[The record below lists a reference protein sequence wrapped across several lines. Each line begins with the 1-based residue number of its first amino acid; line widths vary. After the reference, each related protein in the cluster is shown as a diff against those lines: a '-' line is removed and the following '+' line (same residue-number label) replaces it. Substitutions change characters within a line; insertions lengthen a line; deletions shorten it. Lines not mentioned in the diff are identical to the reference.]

1 MVKDDVLYMYFT
13 WTSTRADGSAYHMT
27 RVATADMTRE
37 DWPATLEYRGVAVM
51 RSGGSND
58 SFDVVYCEDLDKFV
72 AISTDKRFTADSM
85 LAIYESDDG
94 LTFRRV
100 NEIRVNTSWMCH
112 NSGISGDGLHHI
124 RSGDLM
130 LLAYAYG
137 DQWGKWGTRLHRYDF
152 EGMDEDFYSETGLPN
167 VSRGLTCFPEPDPVW
182 PIAVT
187 SVPHV
192 YRLRIGESV
201 KMNLLWLDTC
211 YRRYPA
217 EDGVTFSNYDAS
229 VISVD
234 GMTVRG
240 ERVGETYI
248 DTAYGGRT
256 VQIPVIV
263 YPADT
268 DLSGDNRKVVGF
280 RPVVTEYFLN
290 TAENELKQIRGIAEY
305 ANGTWFEIGGDTDPA
320 VTYENDA
327 PDVVHVD
334 ENGYV
339 TFAGKEGGADITVR
353 CAGFAFTVRVTAGT
367 R

>member
-1 MVKDDVLYMYFT
+1 
-13 WTSTRADGSAYHMT
+13 MT

-37 DWPATLEYRGVAVM
+37 DWPAALEYRGVAVM

-72 AISTDKRFTADSM
+72 AISTDRRFTADSM

-100 NEIRVNTSWMCH
+100 NEIRVNTSFMCH

-124 RSGDLM
+124 KSGDLM

-137 DQWGKWGTRLHRYDF
+137 NQWGKWGTRLHRYEF
-152 EGMDEDFYSETGLPN
+152 EGMDEDFYSETDLPN
-167 VSRGLTCFPEPDPVW
+167 VARDLTCFPEPDPVW

-187 SVPHV
+187 GVPHV
-192 YRLRIGESV
+192 YRIHPGESV
-201 KMNLLWLDTC
+201 KIHLRWLDTR
-211 YRRYPA
+211 YRQYPA
-217 EDGVTFSNYDAS
+217 EDGVTFSNYDKEI
-229 VISVD
+229 ISID

-240 ERVGETYI
+240 ERTGMTYL
-248 DTAYGGRT
+248 DATYGGRT

-263 YPADT
+263 SPADV
-268 DLSGDNRKVVGF
+268 DFAEDNKKVVGF
-280 RPVVTEYFLN
+280 RPAATEYFLN
-290 TAENELKQIRGIAEY
+290 TAENELKHIRGIAEY

-320 VTYENDA
+320 VIYENDA
-327 PDVVHVD
+327 PEVVHVD
-334 ENGYV
+334 TNGYV
-339 TFAGKEGGADITVR
+339 TFAGKEGSANITVK
-353 CAGFAFTVRVTAGT
+353 CADFAFTVCVTAGK